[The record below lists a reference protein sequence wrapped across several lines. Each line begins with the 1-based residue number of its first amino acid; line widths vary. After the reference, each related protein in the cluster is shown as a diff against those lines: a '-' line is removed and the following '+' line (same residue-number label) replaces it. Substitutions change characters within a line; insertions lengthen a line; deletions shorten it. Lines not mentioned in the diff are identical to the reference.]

1 MVHKK
6 WQEALVKAGI
16 NKEPLILPTSD
27 IDDQVV
33 MNVIKS
39 ACDVLNLSLE
49 QVADAF
55 GDYWVN
61 VYTQKIYR
69 IYYVGCN
76 TSKDFFAKNGFSSC
90 DGNKEY
96 TERSSSKV

>member
-1 MVHKK
+1 
-6 WQEALVKAGI
+6 
-16 NKEPLILPTSD
+16 LILPTSD

-49 QVADAF
+49 QVADDF

-61 VYTQKIYR
+61 VYSQKNISYLLCGLQH
-69 IYYVGCN
+69 I
-76 TSKDFFAKNGFSSC
+76 
-90 DGNKEY
+90 
-96 TERSSSKV
+96 

>member
-1 MVHKK
+1 MKGSILQAMKEMMVEKYGAQK

-16 NKEPLILPTSD
+16 NQEPLILPTSD

-49 QVADAF
+49 QVADVF

-61 VYTQKIYR
+61 VYSQNFIVF
-69 IYYVGCN
+69 IL
-76 TSKDFFAKNGFSSC
+76 
-90 DGNKEY
+90 
-96 TERSSSKV
+96 